1 MRDQTA
7 RGSKFP
13 TACARCGGRISEPVA
28 FCPHC
33 GAHARF
39 ALAGGTPHEQGAQ
52 VRANGNAGASA
63 EPTMRAFEPADFEG
77 DLDTPWP
84 GPPSPLFASPA
95 GEPYADTRAPAWK
108 GSRGWG
114 VKGGTGLILGAFVV
128 LYGGAVI
135 LHRYDQQTTSP
146 IRQESATKSVQ
157 GSIVANGTGGAPA
170 DSGLRAPAPV
180 QGNATTD
187 PAQMNGIDANHGP
200 PSSKLDDSI
209 PPDMS
214 IANLPPPRTQA
225 APQLSPTAPA
235 APAQAQRQP
244 GPPPAAVTST
254 APSDVDEG
262 AVQGQPNG
270 PTATQG
276 RSFAQGKFHG
286 RTRNRVHANARRGDT
301 TYLHV
306 DAQPEPEP
314 QAEAKGTRVARAAA
328 NSRTLDGIQARLAKN
343 NLSGARASLAGVLAT
358 DPNNSYALSL
368 REQLVSREQARDAS
382 LNAARACVVQS
393 RWHCVWHN
401 AGSALSIDAS
411 STEAKALVDR
421 AIIESGA
428 ATAPAGPGPDNVQ
441 VPMVQ

>member
-7 RGSKFP
+7 RGSQFP

-39 ALAGGTPHEQGAQ
+39 ALAGGTPYVHPAHERPHAD
-52 VRANGNAGASA
+52 AGVSA
-63 EPTMRAFEPADFEG
+63 EPSMRAFEPSDFEG

-84 GPPSPLFASPA
+84 GPPSPLFASAA
-95 GEPYADTRAPAWK
+95 GDPYAEGRAPAWK
-108 GSRGWG
+108 ASRGWG
-114 VKGGTGLILGAFVV
+114 LKGGMGLIFAAFVV
-128 LYGGAVI
+128 LYGGAVL
-135 LHRYDQQTTSP
+135 LHRYDQPAASP
-146 IRQESATKSVQ
+146 VPRDSASKSVE
-157 GSIVANGTGGAPA
+157 GSIGAGESGGAAGAAPA
-170 DSGLRAPAPV
+170 DNGLRAPAPV
-180 QGNATTD
+180 QNGAQASNA
-187 PAQMNGIDANHGP
+187 P
-200 PSSKLDDSI
+200 PQKLDDSV

-214 IANLPPPRTQA
+214 IANLPPPVQ
-225 APQLSPTAPA
+225 
-235 APAQAQRQP
+235 
-244 GPPPAAVTST
+244 ST
-254 APSDVDEG
+254 APPVASVQGQGQPAPAPNGAPNAAVNGAPPATSAAPSVVDEG
-262 AVQGQPNG
+262 AVQAQPNG
-270 PTATQG
+270 TTATQG
-276 RSFAQGKFHG
+276 RNVAQARPHG
-286 RTRNRVHANARRGDT
+286 RTRNRVHANSRPGDN

-306 DAQPEPEP
+306 DAQPQPEP
-314 QAEAKGTRVARAAA
+314 QAEEKGMRVSRAALA
-328 NSRTLDGIQARLAKN
+328 SRTLDGVQARMAKN
-343 NLSGARASLAGVLAT
+343 DLSGARASLAGVLAT
-358 DPNNSYALSL
+358 DPSNGYALSL

-401 AGSALSIDAS
+401 AGAALSVDAS